1 MSISTI
7 RVCPVFAANISA
19 VHLHTRSVRIHKG
32 FKTGLKG
39 RGPKDS
45 AFDVGTQVRTSPR
58 RAARSFGAALPAA
71 NLGSDVGVGIDEQ
84 INQVRVAA
92 SNRRHQCSP
101 PAAHSAR
108 IGRRAAV
115 ASGVLPIVVRGGDV
129 GAGSNEQLNH
139 VLVAGAC
146 RLDER
151 SLPAALW
158 LRSDGSRCLA
168 RTRRLSMVA
177 SGTRHTRLCPSRQG
191 RCRRR

>member
-1 MSISTI
+1 M
-7 RVCPVFAANISA
+7 
-19 VHLHTRSVRIHKG
+19 
-32 FKTGLKG
+32 
-39 RGPKDS
+39 
-45 AFDVGTQVRTSPR
+45 
-58 RAARSFGAALPAA
+58 
-71 NLGSDVGVGIDEQ
+71 
-84 INQVRVAA
+84 RVAA
-92 SNRRHQCSP
+92 SNRSHQCSP

-177 SGTRHTRLCPSRQG
+177 SGTRPRAHGIPVFVLRVKVGAGGDEKLDHTRVE
-191 RCRRR
+191 